1 MVHCSPSFRYP
12 QILRPGALTSLPI
25 TQSLT
30 ITFTTQ
36 IQDATERTIREAIY
50 SPIVVSPT
58 LAVSLF
64 WSSLWWLY
72 CSSSPHLS
80 CAFKLMSNSAGYP
93 IITFF
98 TRTRPSRQGGFNIGG
113 LNASGQVLIHL
124 SSLSRIPL
132 TLSIRY
138 RKYPVIG
145 VSST

>member
-1 MVHCSPSFRYP
+1 MVHCSPSFHYP

-25 TQSLT
+25 TQSLM

-36 IQDATERTIREAIY
+36 TQGVTERTTQEAIY

-72 CSSSPHLS
+72 CSSSPHLY
-80 CAFKLMSNSAGYP
+80 CAYELTSNSAGYP

-98 TRTRPSRQGGFNIGG
+98 TRRAPSRQGGFNLGG

-132 TLSIRY
+132 TLAIRY
-138 RKYPVIG
+138 RKSPVIG